1 MALVNGTDL
10 RIFVGGTSGV
20 GGKKIAYETSCDI
33 ELSTSIIE
41 TSSKDSGA
49 WETSIPGRKSWGLS
63 ATIQLDFADTTTVY
77 TYDELLTAFM
87 TQSVLDVSFKT
98 SASGDTVLYGK
109 AYVESAPIKG
119 GDMEIATIDIKL
131 KGTGELAKITAG

>member
-10 RIFVGGTSGV
+10 RIFVGGTNGV

-63 ATIQLDFADTTTVY
+63 ATIQLDYADTTTVY
-77 TYDELLTAFM
+77 TFDELLTAFLN
-87 TQSVLDVSFKT
+87 QSVLSVSFKT
-98 SASGDTVLYGK
+98 SASGDTVLYGE

-119 GDMEIATIDIKL
+119 GDMEIATIDVKL
-131 KGTGELAKITAG
+131 KGTGALSKITAQ